1 MCKPIISVIVPV
13 YRVEPYL
20 RKCVDSILDQTYQ
33 NLEVILVDDGSPDNC
48 GTICDAYAALD
59 RRVKVI
65 HKDNG
70 GLSSARNAGLDA
82 MTGAYVGFVDSDD
95 WIEPRM
101 YEELL
106 SLMTHFDAQMALG
119 GVADE
124 MLRDG
129 TIVTV
134 KTSDYGHT
142 PFAEDSVCAIKR
154 FFQGSW
160 AAWDKLYQAQL
171 FNGLRFPLG
180 EINEDEAIAVY
191 LLEQTN
197 RVCYTNEIFYHYLR
211 RPESI
216 TTTSFHPRKLAWVR
230 HCRENLTF
238 IRERH
243 PELER
248 LALARYRGS
257 ILWSLTEMALS
268 NDSFEDAVKELINEL
283 RENARVF
290 RRVPFAFWQDRIRMH
305 LLLIGPF
312 ALYRWFIRKKRGIR

>member
-13 YRVEPYL
+13 YKVEPYL
-20 RKCVDSILDQTYQ
+20 HKCVDSILDQTYK

-48 GTICDAYAALD
+48 GAICDAYASQD
-59 RRVKVI
+59 NRVKVI
-65 HKDNG
+65 HKENG
-70 GLSSARNAGLDA
+70 GLSSARNAGLD
-82 MTGAYVGFVDSDD
+82 MMNGAYVGFVDSDD
-95 WIEPRM
+95 WIEPQM
-101 YEELL
+101 YEVLL
-106 SLMTHFDAQMALG
+106 DLMLHYDAQMALG

-124 MLRDG
+124 VLCDETVR
-129 TIVTV
+129 TV

-142 PFAEDSVCAIKR
+142 PFAEDSISAIKR

-160 AAWDKLYQAQL
+160 AAWDKLYQAEL
-171 FNGLRFPLG
+171 FKELRFPLG
-180 EINEDEAIAVY
+180 EINEDEAIAVH
-191 LLEQTN
+191 LLDRSH
-197 RVCYTNEIFYHYLR
+197 RVCYTNEVFYHYLR

-216 TTTSFHPRKLAWVR
+216 TTVSFHPKKLVWVQ
-230 HCRENLTF
+230 HCRDNLAF
-238 IRERH
+238 IREHH
-243 PELER
+243 PELEQ